1 MLFRAIPMTKV
12 EDYRTSAADALRLAQ
27 SASSSEDKGRLLA
40 IAGAWLDLADRLS
53 RRGSFGDGAAH
64 LGMTNRVT

>member
-1 MLFRAIPMTKV
+1 MTKV
-12 EDYRTSAADALRLAQ
+12 EDYRISAADALRLAQ

-53 RRGSFGDGAAH
+53 RPGSFRDGAAP
-64 LGMTNRVT
+64 LGMKNQFT